1 MTPAQ
6 HYERAQQLIQGASEL
21 IDETDGSR
29 GKGVAAKMAMDS
41 ITALAQVHA
50 TLATAGAIVTLSAK
64 DLRPD
69 DAYKFLK
76 RSGWY
81 DAWNLGDQPE
91 SRQENPDTTV
101 VGDVD

>member
-6 HYERAQQLIQGASEL
+6 HYAEAQRLVAWAENQIPDDEPAQLAYSA
-21 IDETDGSR
+21 R
-29 GKGVAAKMAMDS
+29 
-41 ITALAQVHA
+41 AQVHA
-50 TLATAGAIVTLSAK
+50 TLAAAGAIVTLSAK

-91 SRQENPDTTV
+91 SRQEKPDAA